1 MDYKQII
8 TFWREFNIPKALERA
23 IKVDVNTEFI
33 VTITGPRRAGKTYF
47 CFQLINQLL
56 DTGISKENILYI
68 NFEDNKLLGAEAKDL
83 DKLIEV
89 FFELSQINKKQKIYL
104 FFDEIQTVKNWDSLI
119 RTISDTR
126 KDIQIIYI

>member
-8 TFWREFNIPKALERA
+8 TFWREFNIPNALKRA
-23 IKVDVNTEFI
+23 IKVDVNTDFI

-68 NFEDNKLLGAEAKDL
+68 NFEDNKLLGAEAKNL
-83 DKLIEV
+83 DKLI
-89 FFELSQINKKQKIYL
+89 
-104 FFDEIQTVKNWDSLI
+104 
-119 RTISDTR
+119 
-126 KDIQIIYI
+126 